1 MSELAY
7 GYIKRGED
15 LKSCF
20 IQPLIQSN
28 IFESKNLTVKYLQSY
43 LLQKSDIELR
53 IRLLTFMHKQF
64 AIPLVANRMIKYGEN
79 HLEFEKEYFPEIS
92 LIMDEGIGIF
102 NFGVGELGSIRCG
115 KT

>member
-1 MSELAY
+1 
-7 GYIKRGED
+7 
-15 LKSCF
+15 
-20 IQPLIQSN
+20 
-28 IFESKNLTVKYLQSY
+28 
-43 LLQKSDIELR
+43 
-53 IRLLTFMHKQF
+53 MHKQF